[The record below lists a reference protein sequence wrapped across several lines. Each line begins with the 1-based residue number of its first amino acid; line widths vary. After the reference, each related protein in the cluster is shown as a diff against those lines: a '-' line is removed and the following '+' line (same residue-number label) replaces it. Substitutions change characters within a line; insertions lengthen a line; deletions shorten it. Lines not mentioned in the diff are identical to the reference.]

1 MNDLSAAWMGKMG
14 REMDARLMPSW
25 KTRQMQRRQ
34 RQVARMV
41 GQAALAGILL
51 AVALW
56 LVWGAR

>member
-1 MNDLSAAWMGKMG
+1 MNELSSAWLGKMG
-14 REMDARLMPSW
+14 RETDVRLMPSW

-41 GQAALAGILL
+41 GQAALTGLLL

-56 LVWGAR
+56 LMWGVR